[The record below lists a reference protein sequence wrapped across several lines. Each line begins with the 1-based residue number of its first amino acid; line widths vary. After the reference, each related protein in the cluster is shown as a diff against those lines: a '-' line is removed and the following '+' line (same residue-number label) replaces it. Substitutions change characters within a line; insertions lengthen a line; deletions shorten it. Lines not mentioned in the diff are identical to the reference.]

1 MKQYTKEK
9 SVWEHIS
16 WICTIS
22 LVFLFMILLV
32 NTVVSVVCKIDM
44 VGGTP
49 SLGYS
54 GIVFLSVM
62 TVCNCIDG
70 LSGGKTDEIEVVK

>member
-1 MKQYTKEK
+1 MKQCTKEK

-16 WICTIS
+16 WVCTIS

-44 VGGTP
+44 VEGTP

-54 GIVFLSVM
+54 AVVFLGVM

-70 LSGGKTDEIEVVK
+70 LSGGKTDEMEVVR